1 MYFEWKDLKLKFNLK
16 KKVLWKFPER
26 FCFIY
31 PKTCMFFTYICCIK
45 ILIYWQ
51 LVLWL
56 QIQTGSQVHLCLLP
70 NSVTDLKCIMRQDT
84 YFLIFIKKKKKNNRN
99 NKPTEVA
106 LVHVS
111 WELKAK
117 ITNTCQ
123 EALLFIC
130 FCDEV
135 QVYNKISHS
144 VHIKKTHIL
153 WLSKFFFSTWK
164 HKKHE
169 KYCGDVPQLFCWDT
183 VTVSD
188 LTL

>member
-1 MYFEWKDLKLKFNLK
+1 M
-16 KKVLWKFPER
+16 WKFPER

-31 PKTCMFFTYICCIK
+31 PKTRMFFTYICCIK

-56 QIQTGSQVHLCLLP
+56 QIQTESQVHLCLLP
-70 NSVTDLKCIMRQDT
+70 NSVTDLKCIIRQDT
-84 YFLIFIKKKKKNNRN
+84 YFLIFIKKKKNNRN

-144 VHIKKTHIL
+144 VHIKKTPHFMIKYICFSMWKQKKTWKVL
-153 WLSKFFFSTWK
+153 WWCPSTFLLRHCQCLRSDPLDFFFGLWWRRKVFLS
-164 HKKHE
+164 
-169 KYCGDVPQLFCWDT
+169 Y
-183 VTVSD
+183 
-188 LTL
+188 